1 MGKNVL
7 GLIDVSGSTVDLGV
21 LAHNRCLSAV
31 PFGGKYRLVDWVLS
45 NLTHAGID
53 QIALCGYRVS
63 RELLEHLGSGQ
74 DWDLHR
80 RGGLTVLA
88 DATAADSFNAGAGA
102 ASSNSSLAMFRQH
115 IPYFLS
121 SPRKYIFLAKGN
133 IVADIDLLKV
143 IRQHRQSGAR
153 ITKLLAVGRTLG
165 AYLLEKELFLEML
178 REPFMGADQT
188 FEDAIRRLVPGYD
201 IETFEIEGF
210 AAVIDSISGYY
221 QSSMKLLQPDVLQ
234 SVFSKIRSRKRDDPS
249 TVYYGRSKVRNSLI
263 AGGCTIEGH
272 VENSILFRGVRVGKD
287 SVIKNS
293 IVMSHEII
301 GKSVFIENAIVDRQ
315 VCILDE
321 VRPHEDR
328 IYSL

>member
-7 GLIDVSGSTVDLGV
+7 GLIDVSGSTVELGV
-21 LAHNRCLSAV
+21 LAHKRCLSAV

-45 NLTHAGID
+45 NLTNAGVD
-53 QIALCGYRVS
+53 QIALCGYQVS
-63 RELLEHLGSGQ
+63 RKLLEHLGSGQ
-74 DWDLHR
+74 DWGLHR
-80 RGGLTVLA
+80 RGGLTMLA
-88 DATAADSFNAGAGA
+88 DAAASDSFDAGA
-102 ASSNSSLAMFRQH
+102 ASSLAMFRQH

-121 SPRKYIFLAKGN
+121 SPRKYIFLAQGN
-133 IVADIDLLKV
+133 IVANIDILKV

-153 ITKLLAVGRTLG
+153 ITMLMSVGRTLG
-165 AYLLEKELFLEML
+165 AYLLEKELFLEIL
-178 REPFMGADQT
+178 REPFMGGAQT
-188 FEDAIRRLVPGYD
+188 FEDAIRQMIPVFD
-201 IETFEIEGF
+201 MATFEVEGF

-234 SVFSKIRSRKRDDPS
+234 SIFSKIRSRRRDDPL
-249 TVYYGRSKVRNSLI
+249 TIYYGRSKVRNSLI
-263 AGGCTIEGH
+263 AGGCVIEGH

-293 IVMSHEII
+293 IVMSQEII
-301 GKSVFIENAIVDRQ
+301 EKSVFIENAIVDRQ